1 MEEVNRVSLK
11 NNKTPLHYKTITWK
25 SYNIVIKQTLS
36 IDEFMNVIHAVFKDC
51 RVSDSDNIVQ
61 LELIDFS
68 IKTNII
74 SAYANVELPENLD
87 ELYSIVYGTSLYE
100 TIYSNVSKIQVQ
112 SIIDSVKLC
121 LSGR

>member
-11 NNKTPLHYKTITWK
+11 NNKTPLRYKTITWE

-51 RVSDSDNIVQ
+51 RVPDSDNIVQ

>member
-11 NNKTPLHYKTITWK
+11 NNKTPLHYKTITWE

-36 IDEFMNVIHAVFKDC
+36 INEFMNVIHAVFKDC
-51 RVSDSDNIVQ
+51 RVSGSDNIVQ